1 MILKKNL
8 LLWGVIPAAIAIF
21 CGVAACFWC
30 EESVA
35 FLKTVS
41 PGCLFR
47 RFLGIKCLGC
57 GGTRAAIALCEGRVI
72 DAFRYNL
79 WWIPSIIIVL
89 EECFYYAFGG
99 ASTLEN
105 FPKLRKARQVL
116 LFGYLGFSILFFVG
130 RNIWDF

>member
-21 CGVAACFWC
+21 CVVAACFWSD
-30 EESVA
+30 ESVA
-35 FLKTVS
+35 FLRTFS
-41 PGCLFR
+41 PGCVVR

-57 GGTRAAIALCEGRVI
+57 GGTRAAVALCEGRII

-79 WWIPSIIIVL
+79 WWIPSIIVVI
-89 EECFYYAFGG
+89 EECFYHAFGG
-99 ASTLEN
+99 AGARER
-105 FPKLRKARQVL
+105 FPKLLKVRQYL
-116 LFGYLGFSILFFVG
+116 LFGYLWFSILFFIG